1 MDLKRWGKR
10 FYTIDYR
17 AETQEE
23 AEFVLSWLQ
32 DHPKIAATATMTRE
46 TFTFKAE
53 NKDIVIFSMDIA
65 DYHMR
70 DSELRE
76 MEAYYNE
83 H

>member
-23 AEFVLSWLQ
+23 AEFVLGWLQ
-32 DHPKIAATATMTRE
+32 EHPKIAETATMKGE
-46 TFTFKAE
+46 VFTFKAE
-53 NKDIVIFSMDIA
+53 NRDIVIFSMDIA
-65 DYHMR
+65 DYHMK
-70 DSELRE
+70 DAELKE

>member
-10 FYTIDYR
+10 VYTIDYR

-23 AEFVLSWLQ
+23 AEFVLAWLQ
-32 DHPKIAATATMTRE
+32 DRPKIAKTTVMCGE
-46 TFTFKAE
+46 VFTFKAE

-65 DYHMR
+65 DYHLK
-70 DSELRE
+70 DAKLKE

-83 H
+83 D